1 MDLSVLVMLWS
12 PYPDFILGS
21 LVRVY
26 LLGLGRFGP
35 RLLLTPPWGVG
46 VRMLWS
52 PYPGFSSWVR
62 LCPAYCLPLP
72 RELVRGSYGSPTLV
86 SLIPL
91 YE

>member
-1 MDLSVLVMLWS
+1 MTCILLPRRGTWYLEFMLGNLIYIAIQH
-12 PYPDFILGS
+12 PLTFS

-26 LLGLGRFGP
+26 LFG
-35 RLLLTPPWGVG
+35 
-46 VRMLWS
+46 
-52 PYPGFSSWVR
+52 FWVR